1 MCCPCGFIDVGGNK
15 VNKLYC
21 RCKIC
26 KQLLRRQ
33 QVCNG
38 CNTVG
43 SALPDMYTRCP
54 RASVYISGNARFT
67 VLQLICYTSK

>member
-1 MCCPCGFIDVGGNK
+1 MCSACGFVDVGGNK

-33 QVCNG
+33 RVCNG
-38 CNTVG
+38 CNAVG
-43 SALPDMYTRCP
+43 SALPDMYARCP
-54 RASVYISGNARFT
+54 QAHSARGRVRT
-67 VLQLICYTSK
+67 YQVMHDLQCCN